1 MFIRMLQFLAQAIP
15 FILLCLAAR
24 KANLNKIDRGRQVLM
39 PFIALLYC
47 TIVAVILTQFHSL
60 LIEIMGWISDS
71 FHFYQMQ
78 G

>member
-47 TIVAVILTQFHSL
+47 TIVAVILTQL
-60 LIEIMGWISDS
+60 WGGYQDS

-78 G
+78 E

>member
-60 LIEIMGWISDS
+60 LIKIMGWISGS